1 MGQSVKLTK
10 VGEYRKGG
18 TGNKIAKF
26 SVSGS
31 KEAVAEYVA
40 DKTAELGT
48 CPTNDD
54 GSPRVS
60 LLAGQYA
67 GKSYNMQKS
76 ANGKWSVIDNSNAS
90 QLKDMIAQ
98 ERDPAIKAELCKL
111 YAAEVLAG
119 MSRTTVTAVA
129 APAVDEKL

>member
-1 MGQSVKLTK
+1 MSKSIKLTK
-10 VGEYRKGG
+10 VGEYRKSG
-18 TGNKIAKF
+18 TGNKVATF

-31 KEAVAEYVA
+31 KDAVAEYVA

-60 LLAGQYA
+60 LLAGQYS
-67 GKSYNMQKS
+67 GKNYNMQKS
-76 ANGKWSVIDNSNAS
+76 TNGKWSVIDNSNAA

-98 ERDPAIKAELCKL
+98 ERDPSIKAELCKL
-111 YAAEVLAG
+111 YAGEVLAG
-119 MSRTTVTAVA
+119 MSRTTAAPVA
-129 APAVDEKL
+129 APIVDEKL